1 MKLLLI
7 LVLCFSAQAAD
18 LSRLFHAIA
27 KVESSGNPK
36 AVNRKENA
44 LGLYQIRPAYFRDAK
59 IGGKHSDVL
68 DPKKAQEVVMAYFR
82 KYEPEAV
89 QKGNLEALAR
99 LHNAGPNWRKK
110 KSATNEYWNKVKKSL
125 WRTRKIWYSFNSWKE
140 INMTYIETHKL
151 IQNLPFSDLKDIQV
165 YQPYAGVALAS
176 NIFSI
181 SLNRE
186 LNERE
191 LAIISSKYQKE
202 FYKIGEDTFWGEEIS
217 YE

>member
-82 KYEPEAV
+82 KYEPEAL

-125 WRTRKIWYSFNSWKE
+125 WQPLKICYSFNSWKE
-140 INMTYIETHKL
+140 INMNKRKIRLNKNKQYKFGIVLPAGEYDAVHILSDVWQVKQNGINLSVTEKQFDFVDIPTIE
-151 IQNLPFSDLKDIQV
+151 
-165 YQPYAGVALAS
+165 
-176 NIFSI
+176 
-181 SLNRE
+181 E
-186 LNERE
+186 
-191 LAIISSKYQKE
+191 
-202 FYKIGEDTFWGEEIS
+202 
-217 YE
+217 

>member
-140 INMTYIETHKL
+140 INMNKRKIRLNKNKQYKFGIV
-151 IQNLPFSDLKDIQV
+151 LP
-165 YQPYAGVALAS
+165 A
-176 NIFSI
+176 
-181 SLNRE
+181 
-186 LNERE
+186 
-191 LAIISSKYQKE
+191 
-202 FYKIGEDTFWGEEIS
+202 GEDDAVHILSDVWQVKQNGINLSVTEKQFDFVDTPTES
-217 YE
+217 K

>member
-82 KYEPEAV
+82 KYEPEAL

-125 WRTRKIWYSFNSWKE
+125 WQPLKISYSFNSWKE
-140 INMTYIETHKL
+140 INMNKRKIRLNKNKQYKFGIVLPAGEYDAVHILSDVWQVKQNGINLSVTEKQFDFVDIPTIE
-151 IQNLPFSDLKDIQV
+151 
-165 YQPYAGVALAS
+165 
-176 NIFSI
+176 
-181 SLNRE
+181 E
-186 LNERE
+186 
-191 LAIISSKYQKE
+191 
-202 FYKIGEDTFWGEEIS
+202 
-217 YE
+217 

>member
-82 KYEPEAV
+82 KYEPEAL

-125 WRTRKIWYSFNSWKE
+125 
-140 INMTYIETHKL
+140 
-151 IQNLPFSDLKDIQV
+151 
-165 YQPYAGVALAS
+165 
-176 NIFSI
+176 
-181 SLNRE
+181 
-186 LNERE
+186 
-191 LAIISSKYQKE
+191 
-202 FYKIGEDTFWGEEIS
+202 
-217 YE
+217 